1 MRYLTSTV
9 FLSVCLVSHAFA
21 QLNELARLTE
31 VQNELDKTQE
41 SLFELISEYGRLD
54 RRLLEPLDQY
64 SVSLIENER
73 FSDADTVLDQ
83 AIQIIRVSEGLYSP
97 GQFSLILRSIKNKVN
112 QQDWEDAKELMQH
125 FSWLLGRGENQ
136 VNEELVAA
144 LLDLIDIHLL
154 GVVDDLK
161 FNQSFHFKQAERLTN
176 LVNRVARYSYAE
188 GDSRVNAIMYKKV
201 IQMYLQSIA
210 VEAGGQTGISLRSF
224 SSDGYAL
231 SRSNAQTSLYFAGLR
246 ALSSIREFYLQREE
260 PNLEGAGMA
269 FMYRGDWE
277 VFFDNNREAQRAY
290 ARGHELL
297 LRSGQ
302 TQEEINDF
310 TSQPKMLPLMEF
322 YDSLDSAAGSLN
334 NSLND
339 DGRETNVSNFTF
351 KQWSSNFP
359 RASAPIQEGLREVER
374 QDGEYAL
381 FSFNLAGLDRAS
393 GWYRGRYSRNIS
405 SPRDLE
411 LISQRSS
418 AAVDWLELTESVKDF
433 HYRPKFINGEPQ
445 AVSATLVFQL
455 SDY

>member
-1 MRYLTSTV
+1 MRYLISIV
-9 FLSVCLVSHAFA
+9 FLSLCLVSHAFA

-41 SLFELISEYGRLD
+41 SLFGLISEYGRLD

-83 AIQIIRVSEGLYSP
+83 AIQIVRVSEGLYSP
-97 GQFSLILRSIKNKVN
+97 EQFSLILRSIKNKVN
-112 QQDWEDAKELMQH
+112 QRDWEDAKELMQH

-144 LLDLIDIHLL
+144 LLGLIDIHLM

-224 SSDGYAL
+224 SSEGYAL

-246 ALSSIREFYLQREE
+246 ALGSIREFYLQREE

-277 VFFDNNREAQRAY
+277 VFFDNNRC
-290 ARGHELL
+290 LL
-297 LRSGQ
+297 Y
-302 TQEEINDF
+302 
-310 TSQPKMLPLMEF
+310 TSP
-322 YDSLDSAAGSLN
+322 
-334 NSLND
+334 
-339 DGRETNVSNFTF
+339 
-351 KQWSSNFP
+351 
-359 RASAPIQEGLREVER
+359 
-374 QDGEYAL
+374 
-381 FSFNLAGLDRAS
+381 
-393 GWYRGRYSRNIS
+393 
-405 SPRDLE
+405 SPRDGL
-411 LISQRSS
+411 LSRMPSS
-418 AAVDWLELTESVKDF
+418 A
-433 HYRPKFINGEPQ
+433 
-445 AVSATLVFQL
+445 
-455 SDY
+455 